1 MDAAS
6 KYKNLPGIALNQ
18 PDVYET
24 SDLPEVDQARK
35 ARPPTEDVSS
45 NVEILPVEPDV
56 AFKKF
61 EGKQIKVSGVD
72 FANYPFGPK
81 GYQSWGE
88 FELLPPDQKDEET
101 PIQKYRRL
109 ALEISNLQELL
120 KGINKQK
127 KGPSSE
133 DLTSGDLNVVDVV
146 DNLEGLRQSLQNLNC
161 ESWLDGVINTST
173 VHAKSFA
180 QLEHQ
185 LSHHTSKPASE
196 VTASKAKD
204 TPSSEVIYE
213 LRCRTDQTRAS
224 EKALLSNLEHKVHQL
239 ELLVGEQGKT
249 SLLSSST
256 HNKSLFEAV
265 QELSK
270 KVTLTDAHHVEQLD
284 SRLNS
289 LLQKVTTLS
298 DKKSA
303 IEEADKNAK
312 VKEILDLIHETEGQ
326 RASLPVIASRL
337 KALSDVEEQAVQ
349 FSNAVSYI
357 DSLQAQITSDLKNC
371 QDDLKS
377 LQESLSQNM
386 NLFKKK
392 LDEFEQRIQA
402 LK

>member
-6 KYKNLPGIALNQ
+6 KYKNLPGIALDQ

-45 NVEILPVEPDV
+45 NVEILPVNPDV

-109 ALEISNLQELL
+109 VLEISNLQQLL
-120 KGINKQK
+120 KGIDKGK
-127 KGPSSE
+127 KSSE
-133 DLTSGDLNVVDVV
+133 GLASGDLNVVDVV

-161 ESWLDGVINTST
+161 ESWLDGVINTLA
-173 VHAKSFA
+173 VHSKPFA

-185 LSHHTSKPASE
+185 LSHQTSSE
-196 VTASKAKD
+196 VTASQAKD

-213 LRCRTDQTRAS
+213 LRCRPDQTRAS

-270 KVTLTDAHHVEQLD
+270 KVTLMDAHHVEQLD

-357 DSLQAQITSDLKNC
+357 DSLQSQITSDLKNC

-377 LQESLSQNM
+377 LKESLSQNM
-386 NLFKKK
+386 TLFKKK
-392 LDEFEQRIQA
+392 MDQFEQRIQA